1 MTADDEGRAPA
12 SPKSN
17 AVTEES
23 LGAWVMK
30 CNPEV
35 WDLLGFV
42 ADGNKVI
49 DDWTVVQNYR
59 SDMIR

>member
-1 MTADDEGRAPA
+1 M
-12 SPKSN
+12 N
-17 AVTEES
+17 
-23 LGAWVMK
+23 